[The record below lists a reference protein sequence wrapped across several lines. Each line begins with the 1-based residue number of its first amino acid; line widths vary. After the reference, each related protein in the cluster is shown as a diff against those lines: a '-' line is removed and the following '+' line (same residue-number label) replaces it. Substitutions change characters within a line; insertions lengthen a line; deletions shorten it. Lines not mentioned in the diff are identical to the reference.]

1 MDETYWTD
9 PEVFRPER
17 HIDKF
22 GHIIKTDR
30 LFSFGAGI
38 LESIFTYFIERMYN
52 QNVIISGKRSCL
64 GESLARTSYFLFTT
78 SIVKTFIF
86 RSLPGSI
93 STPSLA
99 PLDGFTLGHRPFQ
112 AFLTKR

>member
-30 LFSFGAGI
+30 LFPFGGGI
-38 LESIFTYFIERMYN
+38 RSIFTYFIESMNYE
-52 QNVIISGKRSCL
+52 NVKS
-64 GESLARTSYFLFTT
+64 
-78 SIVKTFIF
+78 
-86 RSLPGSI
+86 
-93 STPSLA
+93 
-99 PLDGFTLGHRPFQ
+99 
-112 AFLTKR
+112 

>member
-22 GHIIKTDR
+22 GQIIKTDR
-30 LFSFGAGI
+30 LFPFGGGT
-38 LESIFTYFIERMYN
+38 LYFRLHGVHVLSVCSIA
-52 QNVIISGKRSCL
+52 GKRSCL

-78 SIVKTFIF
+78 SILKTFIF
-86 RSLPGSI
+86 RSLPGSV
-93 STPSLA
+93 SAPTLS
-99 PLDGFTLGHRPFQ
+99 PLDGFTLGHRPFH